1 MISKHELHTTTP
13 DTIKHE
19 HVIRVHVAQCAC
31 TSVAYKLK
39 HCAQRSEF
47 IEISMKWRLETW
59 FLKQIYWFRNCIKI
73 MKFHN
78 FDPRMPTLRRM
89 NLRPMDFL
97 EHGSFKLWILIY
109 KSLVWQIRSQFLWL
123 DPAQWQKMYQKI
135 TNKFWALLA
144 LMCPGWESNIAL
156 ENRFS

>member
-19 HVIRVHVAQCAC
+19 HVIRGHVAHCTY

-47 IEISMKWRLETW
+47 IKISMKWRLETW
-59 FLKQIYWFRNCIKI
+59 FLKQIYWFRNFTKIIKI
-73 MKFHN
+73 HN
-78 FDPRMPTLRRM
+78 FHSWMPTLSGM
-89 NLRPMDFL
+89 NLRPMNFL
-97 EHGSFKLWILIY
+97 EHGSFRLWILIY
-109 KSLVWQIRSQFLWL
+109 KSLVWQIGSQFLWL
-123 DPAQWQKMYQKI
+123 DPAQWQKMCQKI
-135 TNKFWALLA
+135 INTFWALLA
-144 LMCPGWESNIAL
+144 LMCPGWESSIAL